1 MVDWMFH
8 MRTLRPAVGW
18 LLVAASL
25 AVCSAQSPLQ
35 LPQPLPNN
43 VQYDPSFGGLNE
55 GAAKVV
61 SISGQVSVLRG
72 SQPWALNVGDFI
84 QQKQVVL
91 SGPDGFALFQVS
103 DGSTFEVFP
112 NSRVTFRN
120 NPGAWSD
127 MLDLWL
133 GRVKVYIRRFGGQ
146 PNPAR
151 IYTPTAVISVR
162 GTVFDVALEDEDT
175 TYVGVEEGQVGVRH
189 RLIPQDNMTLV
200 NPGESIRVYRNAPL
214 AKARIDKGAVAQRAA
229 NALAEA
235 FYTIMMRGPRA
246 GSGGG
251 AGVPG
256 GGGAPLPGDT
266 GAEPPPPP
274 PPPPGDPG
282 ASAPPPPP
290 GV

>member
-1 MVDWMFH
+1 
-8 MRTLRPAVGW
+8 MRTVRPAVGW
-18 LLVAASL
+18 LLAAATLGVCL
-25 AVCSAQSPLQ
+25 AQAPQQ
-35 LPQPLPNN
+35 LLQPLPPT
-43 VQYDPSFGGLNE
+43 VQYDPSFTGLNE
-55 GAAKVV
+55 SAAKVLT
-61 SISGQVSVLRG
+61 ITGQVSVLRG
-72 SQPWALNVGDFI
+72 SQPWVLNAGEFI

-91 SGPDGFALFQVS
+91 SGPDGYAIFQVS

-120 NPGAWSD
+120 NPGTWSD

-162 GTVFDVALEDEDT
+162 GTTFDVALEDEDT
-175 TYVGVEEGQVGVRH
+175 TYVAVEEGQVGVRH
-189 RLIPQDNMTLV
+189 RLIPQDSLRLV
-200 NPGESIRVYRNAPL
+200 NPGEFVRVYKNAPL
-214 AKARIDKGAVAQRAA
+214 AKSKVDKGAVAQRAA

-235 FYTIMMRGPRA
+235 FYTIMMRGPRV

-251 AGVPG
+251 VPTPG

-266 GAEPPPPP
+266 EATPPPPPP
-274 PPPPGDPG
+274 PPPPGDAG

-290 GV
+290 PGA

>member
-1 MVDWMFH
+1 MH
-8 MRTLRPAVGW
+8 TLRPAVWW
-18 LLVAASL
+18 LLAAA
-25 AVCSAQSPLQ
+25 AVVVCPAQTPLQ
-35 LPQPLPNN
+35 LPQGLPPH
-43 VQYDPSFGGLNE
+43 VQYDPTFTGFNDS
-55 GAAKVV
+55 AAKVT

-72 SQPWALNVGDFI
+72 QQPWALNVGDFV

-91 SGPDGFALFQVS
+91 SGPDGYAIFQVS

-120 NPGAWSD
+120 NPGTWSD

-189 RLIPQDNMTLV
+189 RLIPQDEQRLV
-200 NPGESIRVYRNAPL
+200 NPGESIRVYKNAPL
-214 AKARIDKGAVAQRAA
+214 AKARIDKGAVAHRAV

-235 FYTIMMRGPRA
+235 FYTIMTRVPRGA
-246 GSGGG
+246 TGGSP
-251 AGVPG
+251 VP

-274 PPPPGDPG
+274 PPPPGDAG

-290 GV
+290 LI

>member
-1 MVDWMFH
+1 MIN
-8 MRTLRPAVGW
+8 MRTLRPAVWW
-18 LLVAASL
+18 LLAAAAL
-25 AVCSAQSPLQ
+25 VVCPAQSQLQ
-35 LPQPLPNN
+35 LPTPLPAD
-43 VQYDPSFGGLNE
+43 VQYDPTFSSVNE
-55 GAAKVV
+55 SAAKVT
-61 SISGQVSVLRG
+61 SISGQVAVLRG
-72 SQPWALNVGDFI
+72 QQPWALNVGDFI
-84 QQKQVVL
+84 QQKQIVL
-91 SGPDGFALFQVS
+91 SGPDGYAIFQVS

-127 MLDLWL
+127 LLDLWL

-189 RLIPQDNMTLV
+189 RLIPQDDQKLI
-200 NPGESIRVYRNAPL
+200 NPGESIRVYKNAPL
-214 AKARIDKGAVAQRAA
+214 AKARIDKGAVAHRAA

-235 FYTIMMRGPRA
+235 FYTIMTRVPR
-246 GSGGG
+246 GG
-251 AGVPG
+251 AGGSPVPG
-256 GGGAPLPGDT
+256 GGGGGPLPGDT

-274 PPPPGDPG
+274 PPPPPG
-282 ASAPPPPP
+282 NGGAAAPPPPP
-290 GV
+290 GI

>member
-1 MVDWMFH
+1 MFR
-8 MRTLRPAVGW
+8 MSTLRPAVGW
-18 LLVAASL
+18 LLVAATL
-25 AVCSAQSPLQ
+25 AVCSAQTPLQ
-35 LPQPLPNN
+35 QIQPLPPD
-43 VQYDPSFGGLNE
+43 VHYDPSFTGLNE
-55 GAAKVV
+55 SAAKVQ

-72 SQPWALNVGDFI
+72 SQPWVLNVGDFV

-91 SGPDGFALFQVS
+91 SGPDGFAVFQVS

-127 MLDLWL
+127 LLDLWL

-189 RLIPQDNMTLV
+189 RLIPSDSMKIV
-200 NPGESIRVYRNAPL
+200 NPGESVRVYKNTPL
-214 AKARIDKGAVAQRAA
+214 AKSRIDKGAVAHRAA

-235 FYTIMMRGPRA
+235 FYTIMMRGPRP
-246 GSGGG
+246 GSGG
-251 AGVPG
+251 GVPG
-256 GGGAPLPGDT
+256 GGGSPLPGDT

-274 PPPPGDPG
+274 PPPPGDAG

-290 GV
+290 PGV